1 MTRRAARTSVV
12 LTVNTGSSS
21 VRLDLIEHD
30 RGRFNKLEAH
40 HQTVHAGDDRAVLA
54 GFLDRRPH
62 HPDIVVHRIVHGGP
76 GLRTVARLDERTRR
90 ELRKSLLLAPL
101 HLPVALRWV
110 DACRRLLPAGT
121 PQLLAPDSE
130 FFVSLPR
137 QAATYA
143 LPRKLASKHGIRR
156 FGFHGFAHQSMLRRF
171 CENHPGT
178 ALPARVVTLQL
189 GAGCSAAAIAK
200 GRPVDTSMGFTP
212 SEGLVMATRCGDIDA
227 GLIAYLQR
235 RERWSAARLSTCL
248 NEQSGLVG
256 LAGSADMRVLLRRD
270 NPADRCAVE
279 IFVHRV
285 RKYIG
290 AYAAVLGGLDAI
302 LMSGGIG
309 EHSPELRGRILGDFE
324 WLGLRLDPRANAAA
338 VGKDGRVS
346 ARGSRVLVWV
356 LAADEA
362 GELARCAVEAR
373 RVAGRDNR
381 AE

>member
-1 MTRRAARTSVV
+1 MTRHAARSSVV

-30 RGRFNKLEAH
+30 RGRFTKLEAH
-40 HQTVHAGDDRAVLA
+40 HQSVHAGDDRAVLA
-54 GFLDRRPH
+54 GFLRRQPRQ
-62 HPDIVVHRIVHGGP
+62 PDVVVHRIVHGGP
-76 GLRTVARLDERTRR
+76 GLRTVARLDERTLR
-90 ELRKSLLLAPL
+90 ELRKSLPLAPL
-101 HLPVALRWV
+101 HLPAALRWV

-121 PQLLAPDSE
+121 PQFVAPDSE
-130 FFVSLPR
+130 FFVSLPQ
-137 QAATYA
+137 QASTYA
-143 LPRKLASKHGIRR
+143 LPRKLAGKHGIRR

-171 CENHPGT
+171 GEANPGT

-189 GAGCSAAAIAK
+189 GAGCSAAAIAQ

-227 GLIAYLQR
+227 GLITYLQR
-235 RERWSAARLSTCL
+235 RERWSAAKLSACL

-270 NPADRCAVE
+270 NAADRCAVE

-290 AYAAVLGGLDAI
+290 AYTAVLGGLDAI
-302 LMSGGIG
+302 LISGGIG
-309 EHSPELRGRILGDFE
+309 EHSPELRARILEDFD
-324 WLGLRLDPRANAAA
+324 WLGLRMDPRSNAGT

-362 GELARCAVEAR
+362 GELARCAVDAR
-373 RVAGRDNR
+373 PAGGTDNH